1 MKKLINTKKDPSLM
15 GEIAD
20 RKRRI
25 SIIIPPLKIT
35 DSFWVRNLIECPI
48 KEWIRRTTGN
58 TLAPLTHFA
67 EMHDAYTSLLYPNAE
82 REVEV
87 SYNINGNTVK
97 GKIDAVVGNYV
108 IEHKRITTPISP
120 FFASPELLTAFS
132 TGMQIMLSSLEKI
145 EPVINNDGSIYD
157 LVKPGCESK
166 YPFSIGCSSYNL
178 FGVQLYAKEFYR
190 KTHHMIKENL
200 FQLNN
205 EELAMLAEEIKKAK
219 QINGFYSITTFITAS
234 LQAIYYSI
242 LLEEQ
247 RGKKYE
253 PVVSLTIT
261 PKARVYPV
269 VNVEYYV
276 DFDGINKSYFI
287 NELKEAVEIAKNP
300 KQARLS
306 SIAYF
311 KTLPCSQCDY
321 RAVCKFRKNFERYD
335 KNMKEHNEGMTRF
348 FISRNASLKTEV
360 LFVNT
365 P

>member
-1 MKKLINTKKDPSLM
+1 M
-15 GEIAD
+15 
-20 RKRRI
+20 
-25 SIIIPPLKIT
+25 
-35 DSFWVRNLIECPI
+35 
-48 KEWIRRTTGN
+48 TGN
-58 TLAPLTHFA
+58 TLAPLLHFA
-67 EMHDAYTSLLYPNAE
+67 EAHDTYLSLLYPNAE

-87 SYNINGNTVK
+87 TYNIDSNTIK

-108 IEHKRITTPISP
+108 IEHKRITPPLSPI
-120 FFASPELLTAFS
+120 FASPELLTAFAM
-132 TGMQIMLSSLEKI
+132 GMQIMLSSLEKI
-145 EPVINNDGSIYD
+145 EPEVKNDGSIYD

-200 FQLNN
+200 FQLDN
-205 EELAMLAEEIKKAK
+205 EEIAILAEEIKRSK
-219 QINGFYSITTFITAS
+219 QINGFFSISTFTTAS

-253 PVVSLTIT
+253 PIVSMTIT
-261 PKARVYPV
+261 PKARIYPV

-276 DFDGINKSYFI
+276 NMQDINKSYFI
-287 NELKEAVEIAKNP
+287 DVLNEAVEIAKNP

-321 RAVCKFRKNFERYD
+321 RAICKFRKNFERYD
-335 KNMKEHNEGMTRF
+335 KYMKEHSEGMVKSF
-348 FISRNASLKTEV
+348 ASRNASLRTEV

>member
-15 GEIAD
+15 GEKTEE
-20 RKRRI
+20 KRRI
-25 SIIIPPLKIT
+25 TIISPPLRIT
-35 DSFWVRNLIECPI
+35 DSFWLRNLIECPI

-67 EMHDAYTSLLYPNAE
+67 EIHDAYLSLLYPNAE

-87 SYNINGNTVK
+87 TYNNIK

-108 IEHKRITTPISP
+108 IEHKRISTPLSP
-120 FFASPELLTAFS
+120 IFASHELLTAFS

-145 EPVINNDGSIYD
+145 EPEVKNDGSIYD
-157 LVKPGCESK
+157 LIKPGCESK

-178 FGVQLYAKEFYR
+178 FGVQLYAKDFYR
-190 KTHHMIKENL
+190 KTHHMIRENL
-200 FQLNN
+200 FQLNS
-205 EELAMLAEEIKKAK
+205 EELAILAEEIKRSK
-219 QINGFYSITTFITAS
+219 QINGFYSITTFATAS

-253 PVVSLTIT
+253 PIVSLTIT
-261 PKARVYPV
+261 PKTRVYPV
-269 VNVEYYV
+269 INTEYHV
-276 DFDGINKSYFI
+276 SFQNINKSYFI
-287 NELKEAVEIAKNP
+287 DELNEAVEIAKNP

-306 SIAYF
+306 SITYF

-335 KNMKEHNEGMTRF
+335 KYMKEHIEGMIRF
-348 FISRNASLKTEV
+348 FILRNASLKTEV
-360 LFVNT
+360 LFMNT

>member
-1 MKKLINTKKDPSLM
+1 MKKLINTTKDPSLM

-25 SIIIPPLKIT
+25 SIITPPLRIT
-35 DSFWVRNLIECPI
+35 DSFWLRNLIECPV
-48 KEWIRRTTGN
+48 KEYIRKLTGN

-87 SYNINGNTVK
+87 SYNINGNSIK

-108 IEHKRITTPISP
+108 IEHKRISTPISA
-120 FFASPELLTAFS
+120 FFASPELLTAFA

-145 EPVINNDGSIYD
+145 EPEVKNDGSIYD
-157 LVKPGCESK
+157 LVKPGCEDK
-166 YPFSIGCSSYNL
+166 YPMSIGCSSYNL

-205 EELAMLAEEIKKAK
+205 EELTILAEEIKKSK
-219 QINGFYSITTFITAS
+219 QINGFYSITTFATAS
-234 LQAIYYSI
+234 LQAIFYSI

-247 RGKKYE
+247 RGKKYD
-253 PVVSLTIT
+253 PFVSLTIT
-261 PKARVYPV
+261 PKTRVYPII
-269 VNVEYYV
+269 NVEYHV
-276 DFDGINKSYFI
+276 NFQDINKSYFI
-287 NELKEAVEIAKNP
+287 DVLNEAVEIAKNP

-306 SIAYF
+306 NVTYI
-311 KTLPCSQCDY
+311 KTLPCNQCDY
-321 RAVCKFRKNFERYD
+321 RAICKFRKNFERYD
-335 KNMKEHNEGMTRF
+335 KYMKEHNEGIVKSI
-348 FISRNASLKTEV
+348 ISRNAMLKTEV

>member
-1 MKKLINTKKDPSLM
+1 MKKLINTPKDPSLM
-15 GEIAD
+15 EISTD
-20 RKRRI
+20 QKRHITII
-25 SIIIPPLKIT
+25 SPPLRIT
-35 DSFWVRNLIECPI
+35 DSFWLRNLIECPI
-48 KEWIRRTTGN
+48 KEWIRHMTGN

-67 EMHDAYTSLLYPNAE
+67 EVHDAYLSLLYPNAE
-82 REVEV
+82 KEVEV
-87 SYNINGNTVK
+87 TYNNIK

-108 IEHKRITTPISP
+108 IEHKRISTPLSP
-120 FFASPELLTAFS
+120 IFASPELLTAFS
-132 TGMQIMLSSLEKI
+132 TGMQIMLTSLEKI
-145 EPVINNDGSIYD
+145 EPEVKNDGNIYD
-157 LVKPGCESK
+157 LIKPGCESK

-205 EELAMLAEEIKKAK
+205 EELAILAEEIKKAK
-219 QINGFYSITTFITAS
+219 QINGFYSITTFATAS

-242 LLEEQ
+242 LLEMQ
-247 RGKKYE
+247 RGKRYD

-269 VNVEYYV
+269 INVEYYV
-276 DFDGINKSYFI
+276 SFEDINKSYFI
-287 NELKEAVEIAKNP
+287 DVLNEAIEIAKNP
-300 KQARLS
+300 KQNKLS
-306 SIAYF
+306 NITYF
-311 KTLPCSQCDY
+311 KTLPCNQCDY

-335 KNMKEHNEGMTRF
+335 KYMKEHNEGMTKF

-360 LFVNT
+360 LFMNT

>member
-1 MKKLINTKKDPSLM
+1 M
-15 GEIAD
+15 GETAD

-25 SIIIPPLKIT
+25 SIITSPLKIT
-35 DSFWVRNLIECPI
+35 DSFWLRNLIECPI
-48 KEWIRRTTGN
+48 KEWIRHMTGN
-58 TLAPLTHFA
+58 TLAPLLHFA
-67 EMHDAYTSLLYPNAE
+67 EAHDTYLSLLYPDAE

-87 SYNINGNTVK
+87 THNINNNTIK

-108 IEHKRITTPISP
+108 IEHKRITPPLSPI
-120 FFASPELLTAFS
+120 FASPELLTAFAM
-132 TGMQIMLSSLEKI
+132 GMQIMLSSLEKI
-145 EPVINNDGSIYD
+145 EPEVKNDGSIYD

-200 FQLNN
+200 FQLDN
-205 EELAMLAEEIKKAK
+205 EELAILAEEIKRSK
-219 QINGFYSITTFITAS
+219 QINGFFSITTFITAS

-253 PVVSLTIT
+253 PIVSMTIT

-276 DFDGINKSYFI
+276 NMQDINKSYLI
-287 NELKEAVEIAKNP
+287 DVLNEAVEIAKNP

-306 SIAYF
+306 NVTYI

-321 RAVCKFRKNFERYD
+321 RAICKFRKNFERYD
-335 KNMKEHNEGMTRF
+335 KYMKEHSEGMVKSF
-348 FISRNASLKTEV
+348 VSRNASLRTEV
-360 LFVNT
+360 LFMNT

>member
-1 MKKLINTKKDPSLM
+1 M
-15 GEIAD
+15 GETAD

-25 SIIIPPLKIT
+25 SIITSPLKIT
-35 DSFWVRNLIECPI
+35 DSFWLRNLIECPI
-48 KEWIRRTTGN
+48 KEWIRHMTGN
-58 TLAPLTHFA
+58 TLAPLLHFA
-67 EMHDAYTSLLYPNAE
+67 EAHDTYLSLLYPNAE

-87 SYNINGNTVK
+87 TYNIDSNTIK

-108 IEHKRITTPISP
+108 IEHKRITPPLSPI
-120 FFASPELLTAFS
+120 FASPELLTAFAM
-132 TGMQIMLSSLEKI
+132 GMQIMLSSLEKI
-145 EPVINNDGSIYD
+145 EPEVKNDGSIYD

-200 FQLNN
+200 FQLDN
-205 EELAMLAEEIKKAK
+205 EEIAILAEEIKRSK
-219 QINGFYSITTFITAS
+219 QINGFFSISTFTTAS

-253 PVVSLTIT
+253 PIVSMTIT
-261 PKARVYPV
+261 PKARIYPV

-276 DFDGINKSYFI
+276 NMQDINKSYFI
-287 NELKEAVEIAKNP
+287 DVLNEAVEIAKNP

-321 RAVCKFRKNFERYD
+321 RAICKFRKNFERYD
-335 KNMKEHNEGMTRF
+335 KYMKEHSEGMVKSF
-348 FISRNASLKTEV
+348 ASRNASLRTEV

>member
-1 MKKLINTKKDPSLM
+1 M
-15 GEIAD
+15 GDVTE

-25 SIIIPPLKIT
+25 SIITPPLRLT
-35 DSFWVRNLIECPI
+35 DTYWLRNLIECPV
-48 KEWIRRTTGN
+48 KEWIRHMTGN

-67 EMHDAYTSLLYPNAE
+67 EMHDAYLSLLYPNAE

-87 SYNINGNTVK
+87 IYNSNGYSIK

-108 IEHKRITTPISP
+108 IEHKRISTPISP
-120 FFASPELLTAFS
+120 LFASPELLTAFA

-145 EPVINNDGSIYD
+145 EPVIENGENIYD

-205 EELAMLAEEIKKAK
+205 EELAILAEEIKKAR
-219 QINGFYSITTFITAS
+219 QVNGFFSITTFATAS

-261 PKARVYPV
+261 PKVRVYPV
-269 VNVEYYV
+269 INVEYYV
-276 DFDGINKSYFI
+276 SLQDINKSYFI
-287 NELKEAVEIAKNP
+287 SALNEAVEIAKNP
-300 KQARLS
+300 KQAKLS
-306 SIAYF
+306 DITYF
-311 KTLPCSQCDY
+311 KTLPCNQCDY
-321 RAVCKFRKNFERYD
+321 RAICRFRKNFEKYD
-335 KNMKEHNEGMTRF
+335 KYMKEHNEGMIKF
-348 FISRNASLKTEV
+348 FISRNASIKTEV
-360 LFVNT
+360 LFMNT

>member
-1 MKKLINTKKDPSLM
+1 M
-15 GEIAD
+15 
-20 RKRRI
+20 
-25 SIIIPPLKIT
+25 
-35 DSFWVRNLIECPI
+35 
-48 KEWIRRTTGN
+48 TGN
-58 TLAPLTHFA
+58 TLAPLLHFA
-67 EMHDAYTSLLYPNAE
+67 EAHDTYLSLLYPNAE

-87 SYNINGNTVK
+87 THNINNNTIK
-97 GKIDAVVGNYV
+97 GKVDAVVGNYV
-108 IEHKRITTPISP
+108 IEHKRITPPLSNI
-120 FFASPELLTAFS
+120 FASPELLAAFAM
-132 TGMQIMLSSLEKI
+132 GMQIMLSSLEKI
-145 EPVINNDGSIYD
+145 EPEVKNDGSIYD

-200 FQLNN
+200 FQLDN
-205 EELAMLAEEIKKAK
+205 EELAILAEEIKRSK
-219 QINGFYSITTFITAS
+219 QINGFYSISTFTTAS

-253 PVVSLTIT
+253 PIVSMTIT
-261 PKARVYPV
+261 PKARIYPV

-276 DFDGINKSYFI
+276 NMQDINKSYFI
-287 NELKEAVEIAKNP
+287 DVLNEAVEIAKNP

-306 SIAYF
+306 NVTYI

-321 RAVCKFRKNFERYD
+321 RAICKFRKNFERYD
-335 KNMKEHNEGMTRF
+335 KYMKEHSEGMVKSF
-348 FISRNASLKTEV
+348 VSRNASLRTEV

>member
-1 MKKLINTKKDPSLM
+1 MSESAN
-15 GEIAD
+15 

-25 SIIIPPLKIT
+25 SIITPPIRIT
-35 DSFWVRNLIECPI
+35 DSFWIKNLIECPV
-48 KEWIRRTTGN
+48 KEYIRKMTGN
-58 TLAPLTHFA
+58 TLAPLMHFA

-87 SYNINGNTVK
+87 AYNNIK
-97 GKIDAVVGNYV
+97 GKIDAVVDNYV
-108 IEHKRITTPISP
+108 IEHKRITTPLSR
-120 FFASPELLTAFS
+120 FFASPELLTAFA

-157 LVKPGCESK
+157 LLKPGCESK

-178 FGVQLYAKEFYR
+178 FGVRLYAKEFYK
-190 KTHHMIKENL
+190 KTHHMIRENL

-205 EELAMLAEEIKKAK
+205 EELAILAEEIKKAR
-219 QINGFYSITTFITAS
+219 QINGFYSISTFITAS

-269 VNVEYYV
+269 INVEYYV
-276 DFDGINKSYFI
+276 DMNGIDKSYFI
-287 NELKEAVEIAKNP
+287 NELNKAVEIAKNP
-300 KQARLS
+300 KQAMLS
-306 SIAYF
+306 NVRYF
-311 KTLPCSQCDY
+311 KTLPCNQCDY
-321 RAVCKFRKNFERYD
+321 RAVCKYRKNFERYD
-335 KNMKEHNEGMTRF
+335 ENMKEHSEGMTRF